1 MRRLGRVPLARR
13 GGCGTIMGMQ
23 SAVAGRP
30 GRVVGLMLVAVW
42 VGNVCGVAGGQTR
55 AGGEDEFYKI
65 VPVEIPEEIVLEVG
79 ALEMMP
85 DGKLAVA
92 TRRGDVYLVTDA
104 LADLASKKKPRFS
117 LWASGMHEVLGLAQ
131 RDGWL
136 YAVQRGEVTRL
147 KDVDGDGR
155 ADVFETFCDDWGI
168 SGDYHEYPIGSKFD
182 REGNLYVTLC
192 LTGSFTSE
200 APFRGWCMK
209 ITPEGKAVPFA
220 SGIRSPGGV
229 GFNAAGDLFYTDNQ
243 GPWNGTSSLKH
254 LAPGAFVGH
263 PVGNK
268 WYDQAQDLTKHLG
281 PRPKD
286 PKSGSRFHLEA
297 QKTKEFIPPSCLLPH
312 QKVGQSA
319 SGITFDASGGRFGP
333 FAGQLFVGDQHHS
346 NLTRVVL
353 EQVNGRYQG
362 AAIPFRSGFAS
373 GIVPVLQAPDG
384 SLFAG
389 GTNRGW
395 GSVGPKE
402 YALERL
408 VWTGKTP
415 FEILDM
421 KARPDGFEL
430 TFTHPVDKATA
441 TEPKSYKTQTFTYIY
456 QAEYGS
462 PEVDRTTPTIT
473 KATVSDDGLRV
484 RLILDGL
491 QIGHIHE
498 LKLDGVRAATSHSPL
513 LHPIAWYTLWN
524 LPTLEQGQPPLR
536 Q

>member
-1 MRRLGRVPLARR
+1 
-13 GGCGTIMGMQ
+13 MGQ
-23 SAVAGRP
+23 PKGSA
-30 GRVVGLMLVAVW
+30 
-42 VGNVCGVAGGQTR
+42 
-55 AGGEDEFYKI
+55 EDEFYEI
-65 VPVEIPEEIVLEVG
+65 VPVEIPDEIVLEVG

-85 DGKLAVA
+85 DGKLAVS
-92 TRRGDVYLVTDA
+92 TRRGDVYLVSGA
-104 LADLASKKKPRFS
+104 LEGAASKKKPAFK
-117 LWASGMHEVLGLAQ
+117 LWASGLHEVLGLAQ

-147 KDVDGDGR
+147 QDADGDGR

-182 REGNLYVTLC
+182 REGNLYVALC

-200 APFRGWCMK
+200 AEFRGWCLK

-220 SGIRSPGGV
+220 SGIRSPAGV
-229 GFNAAGDLFYTDNQ
+229 GFNHLGDLFYTDNQ

-254 LAPGAFVGH
+254 AAAGAFTGH

-268 WYDQAQDLTKHLG
+268 WYDRAKNMG
-281 PRPKD
+281 SRPPD
-286 PKSGSRFHLEA
+286 PKSGSRFHVEA
-297 QKTKEFIPPSCLLPH
+297 QKIKQYIPPACLLPH

-319 SGITFDASGGRFGP
+319 SGIECDRSGGKFGP
-333 FAGQLFVGDQHHS
+333 FKNHLFVGDQHHS

-353 EQVNGRYQG
+353 EKIDGRYQG

-384 SLFAG
+384 SMIVG

-415 FEILDM
+415 FELFDM
-421 KARPDGFEL
+421 KARSDGFEL
-430 TFTHPVDKATA
+430 TFTDPVDKASA
-441 TEPKSYKTQTFTYIY
+441 ADVKSYAMATFTYIF

-462 PEVDRTTPTIT
+462 PEVDRTTPTIR
-473 KATVSDDGLRV
+473 KATVSDDGRRV
-484 RLILDGL
+484 RLTIEGL
-491 QIGHIHE
+491 EIGHIHE
-498 LKLDGVRAATSHSPL
+498 LKLDGVRAASGNRAL

-524 LPTLEQGQPPLR
+524 LPKQVQASSR

>member
-1 MRRLGRVPLARR
+1 MDTLIKSVLWVFAMALAAPASF
-13 GGCGTIMGMQ
+13 TTAQ
-23 SAVAGRP
+23 PKPSA
-30 GRVVGLMLVAVW
+30 
-42 VGNVCGVAGGQTR
+42 
-55 AGGEDEFYKI
+55 EDEFYRI
-65 VPVEIPEEIVLEVG
+65 VSFDIPEEIVLEVG
-79 ALEMMP
+79 ALETMP
-85 DGKLAVA
+85 DGRLAVS
-92 TRRGDVYLVTDA
+92 TRRGDIYMVSNA
-104 LADLASKKKPRFS
+104 LEGPASKKKPAFA

-182 REGNLYVTLC
+182 AEGNLYVTLC
-192 LTGSFTSE
+192 LTGSFTSDAE
-200 APFRGWCMK
+200 FRGWCLK
-209 ITPEGKAVPFA
+209 ITPDGKAVPFA
-220 SGIRSPGGV
+220 SGIRSPAGM

-254 LAPGAFVGH
+254 LRAGAFAGH
-263 PVGNK
+263 PIGNK
-268 WYDQAQDLTKHLG
+268 WYDLAKNLG
-281 PRPKD
+281 DRPQE

-297 QKTKEFIPPSCLLPH
+297 SKVKEYVPPACLLPH

-319 SGITFDASGGRFGP
+319 SGIACDDSGGKFGP
-333 FAGQLFVGDQHHS
+333 FSGQLFVGDQHHS

-353 EQVNGRYQG
+353 EKLDGRYQG
-362 AAIPFRSGFAS
+362 VAIPFRSGFAS

-415 FEILDM
+415 FELLDM
-421 KARPDGFEL
+421 TVRSDGFEL
-430 TFTHPVDKATA
+430 TFTQPVDKAMA
-441 TEPKSYKTQTFTYIY
+441 GDVKSYAMVTYTYIF
-456 QAEYGS
+456 QADYGS
-462 PEVDRTTPTIT
+462 PEVDRTTPTIRG
-473 KATVSDDGLRV
+473 AAVSADGLRV
-484 RLILDGL
+484 RLTLDGL
-491 QIGHIHE
+491 QVGHVHE
-498 LKLDGVRAATSHSPL
+498 LKLDGVRSAAGNAPL
-513 LHPIAWYTLWN
+513 LHPVAWYTLWSI
-524 LPTLEQGQPPLR
+524 PSPGQAGRGAPAE
-536 Q
+536 

>member
-1 MRRLGRVPLARR
+1 VGRFGITLLALN
-13 GGCGTIMGMQ
+13 
-23 SAVAGRP
+23 AVF
-30 GRVVGLMLVAVW
+30 VW
-42 VGNVCGVAGGQTR
+42 VMSDFAGAQPKAGG
-55 AGGEDEFYKI
+55 APAEEEEFYKI
-65 VPVEIPEEIVLEVG
+65 VSFDIPEEIVLEVG
-79 ALEMMP
+79 AIEVTP
-85 DGKLAVA
+85 DGRLAVA
-92 TRRGDVYLVTDA
+92 TRRGDVYLVSNA
-104 LADLASKKKPRFS
+104 LEEPGSKKKPRFS

-168 SGDYHEYPIGSKFD
+168 SGDYHEYPIGSTFD
-182 REGNLYVTLC
+182 AQGNLYVTLC

-209 ITPEGKAVPFA
+209 ITPDGKAVPFA

-254 LAPGAFVGH
+254 LVAGAFVGH

-268 WYDQAQDLTKHLG
+268 WYDSAKEIG
-281 PRPKD
+281 PRPKE

-297 QKTKEFIPPSCLLPH
+297 QKIKEYVPPACLLPH

-319 SGITFDASGGRFGP
+319 SGIACDLSGGKFGT

-353 EQVNGRYQG
+353 EKVNDRYQG
-362 AAIPFRSGFAS
+362 VAIPFRSGFAS
-373 GIVPVLQAPDG
+373 GIVPVIQAPDG

-389 GTNRGW
+389 STNRGW

-402 YALERL
+402 FALERL
-408 VWTGKTP
+408 VWTGRTP
-415 FEILDM
+415 FELLDM

-430 TFTHPVDKATA
+430 IFTQPVDKATA
-441 TEPKSYKTQTFTYIY
+441 ADLKSYTIETFTYIF

-462 PEVDRTTPTIT
+462 PEVDRTKPTLR
-473 KATVSDDGLRV
+473 AVTVSDDGLRA
-484 RLILDGL
+484 RLTVDGC
-491 QIGHIHE
+491 QVGHIHE
-498 LKLDGVRAATSHSPL
+498 LKLPGVRSASGRAL
-513 LHPIAWYTLWN
+513 LHPVAWYTLWN
-524 LPTLEQGQPPLR
+524 VPKMTPRR
-536 Q
+536 QASDR